1 MISRPFSHLL
11 CWWNAL
17 SVPLLKGSYFILGQ
31 SSIWYNVNNILSMV
45 YVILSPNVFLYF
57 MLTNEWSQK
66 SFNMSYQTTTITRI
80 FFILPSFIHWQY
92 TKLFYFPQYQLLEE
106 EELQQHFD
114 WEKQFHPSIQGF
126 TQLGSKLQPHFLSG
140 NTGATDEFYSF
151 RELYEFPHVLN
162 LIIKQGIILVWRL
175 GVKHFTSLL
184 VTSIQ

>member
-11 CWWNAL
+11 YWWNAL

-31 SSIWYNVNNILSMV
+31 SSTRYNVNNILSMV
-45 YVILSPNVFLYF
+45 YIILSPNVFLYF
-57 MLTNEWSQK
+57 RLTNEWSQK
-66 SFNMSYQTTTITRI
+66 SFNMSYQTTTITCILLFCQVSFIGSIPSYSI
-80 FFILPSFIHWQY
+80 FHNTNSLKKRNYSNISVEKNNFIL
-92 TKLFYFPQYQLLEE
+92 
-106 EELQQHFD
+106 
-114 WEKQFHPSIQGF
+114 QGF
-126 TQLGSKLQPHFLSG
+126 TQLGSKLRPHFLSG

-162 LIIKQGIILVWRL
+162 LIIKQAIILVWRL